1 MATLDDVQ
9 ADVTAQ
15 TTVVASAVTL
25 LQGLSAQ
32 LAAAIASGDLT
43 KIQAIKDGIDANT
56 TTLAKINASKPTLA
70 PFAEAAKYS
79 WFVPSTPNWANV
91 ESQNVLQN
99 MLTAILRHPSQTQ
112 QLAHKASQQITDILN
127 T

>member
-1 MATLDDVQ
+1 MWRQRLAVQLDRIERKCDQLLVQLSRQENTLMATLDDVQ

-56 TTLAKINASKPTLA
+56 TTLANAV
-70 PFAEAAKYS
+70 AAN
-79 WFVPSTPNWANV
+79 TPA
-91 ESQNVLQN
+91 
-99 MLTAILRHPSQTQ
+99 A
-112 QLAHKASQQITDILN
+112 
-127 T
+127 